1 MENEKKE
8 IVDETTTTDTR
19 TETVEEAVT
28 SNTEPIDLRPTQ
40 PNYKNLIMAIAALV
54 FVIVLGFYASA
65 YFENL
70 ALEKQVVEKSKL
82 LKATSDSVKALG
94 DEVVKTTNEL
104 NALDAKYQDSLD
116 NAMYSEEFRMLDS
129 LAKEF
134 HDKNLNKGGS
144 K

>member
-1 MENEKKE
+1 MEEEKK
-8 IVDETTTTDTR
+8 VDNTTTDTH
-19 TETVEEAVT
+19 TETVEKVSSSDNTPAPNKIKSWTTWALIGLAILATLVVT
-28 SNTEPIDLRPTQ
+28 NINSCANSNA
-40 PNYKNLIMAIAALV
+40 M
-54 FVIVLGFYASA
+54 
-65 YFENL
+65 
-70 ALEKQVVEKSKL
+70 EKQVVEKSKL